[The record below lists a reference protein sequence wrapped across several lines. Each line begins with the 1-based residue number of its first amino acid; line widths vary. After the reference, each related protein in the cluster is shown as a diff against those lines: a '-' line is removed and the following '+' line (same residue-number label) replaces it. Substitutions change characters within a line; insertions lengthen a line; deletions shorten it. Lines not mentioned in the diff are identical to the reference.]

1 MGGRRLALLLVL
13 ASLAMALLVGL
24 GFWQLQRMEWK
35 NALIADLERSI
46 ATDPIPYA
54 PRVDPTS
61 GSRQFQR
68 VVATGRFDSG
78 QTVHVLTPSRGRP
91 GVAGFGYHVFT
102 PLVTPKGTVIVN
114 RGYVPTR
121 QALASETVA
130 LGAAAEVVVR
140 GIIRDPDDGGGFVPK
155 PKVEQRLF
163 YSANVKEMAAAYGW
177 SAQPSFITHE
187 YIEADKTNT
196 APGMWPEGRDPQE
209 LLARISNRHLEYAL
223 TWFGLAATLF
233 AVMLIYILRASRR
246 DAGAKT

>member
-1 MGGRRLALLLVL
+1 MGGRRLVLLLVL

-46 ATDPIPYA
+46 AAEPVAYA
-54 PRVDPTS
+54 PPADPAS

-68 VVATGRFDSG
+68 VVATGHFDSE

-102 PLVTPKGTVIVN
+102 PLVTPQGTVIVN
-114 RGYVPTR
+114 RGYVPNR
-121 QALASETVA
+121 EALASQPRTTDGV
-130 LGAAAEVVVR
+130 AEVTVR

-177 SAQPSFITHE
+177 AAQPSFITGE
-187 YIEADKTNT
+187 YIEADTTNT
-196 APGMWPEGRDPQE
+196 APGMWPQGRDPQE

-233 AVMLIYILRASRR
+233 AVTLLYVLRGSRR
-246 DAGAKT
+246 HTGINM